1 MACSKY
7 SLTNTGTTAVNFN
20 YQRCDDFMWEY
31 QVNLNP
37 NETKNIWVVDGTYSI
52 AQLFQSSVSVINYGS
67 FPLAPTPTPSNTPTN
82 TPTPSVTPTNTL
94 TPTITPT
101 NTPTS
106 TNTPTPSITPTNTPT
121 PTITPTPTT
130 TPVTPTPTSTNTPT
144 PTITPT
150 QGVPSVFNATIT
162 EVGSNVVMSGTGT
175 FNINDLT
182 STFNFGG
189 TQSLIT
195 PNVGQLT
202 IGAAAS
208 NITQYSGATLSG
220 PLNFGSGGSSTA
232 DSGTGGMFGV
242 SPLAGVRT
250 ILIPTGY
257 VSGTN
262 ISGTATY
269 LNETLSSLGLTT
281 GTYSWTWGTGNNQGE
296 FNLQIGIQPTPTP
309 TPTPT
314 ITETPTNTPT
324 PTNTE
329 TPTNTPT
336 PTETPT
342 NTPTN
347 TVTPTITPTNTVT
360 PTITPTPVGPGSM
373 ASSGDLIMSPG
384 VIVDSNDFSI
394 EFWFK
399 TSNNPST
406 LEPILGST
414 TSGDDSL
421 GIILDSNSL
430 NVILNNISAPSITYQ
445 LPTTLVPDT
454 WTYFAISRQGGVES
468 VWMDGTASTNNLQSD
483 TRDYTGTTDLIFNTQ
498 GINISNAKL
507 TNLKVNVGR
516 TYLNPTNPTIPRP
529 TTSLTADSE
538 TVLLMNCIDAASVFT
553 DSSGTQTS
561 ITVNTTPVVYSIDSP
576 Y

>member
-1 MACSKY
+1 M
-7 SLTNTGTTAVNFN
+7 
-20 YQRCDDFMWEY
+20 
-31 QVNLNP
+31 
-37 NETKNIWVVDGTYSI
+37 
-52 AQLFQSSVSVINYGS
+52 
-67 FPLAPTPTPSNTPTN
+67 
-82 TPTPSVTPTNTL
+82 
-94 TPTITPT
+94 
-101 NTPTS
+101 
-106 TNTPTPSITPTNTPT
+106 
-121 PTITPTPTT
+121 
-130 TPVTPTPTSTNTPT
+130 
-144 PTITPT
+144 
-150 QGVPSVFNATIT
+150 
-162 EVGSNVVMSGTGT
+162 
-175 FNINDLT
+175 
-182 STFNFGG
+182 
-189 TQSLIT
+189 IT
-195 PNVGQLT
+195 PNVGRLT

-232 DSGTGGMFGV
+232 DSGTGNMFGV

-324 PTNTE
+324 PTITE

-347 TVTPTITPTNTVT
+347 TAT

-384 VIVDSNDFSI
+384 FTGDTNDFSI

-430 NVILNNISAPSITYQ
+430 NVVLNNISTPSITYQ

-454 WTYFAISRQGGVES
+454 WTYFAISRRGGVES
-468 VWMDGTASTNNLQSD
+468 IWMDGSASINNGQSD
-483 TRDYTGTTDLIFNTQ
+483 SRDYTGTTDLIFNTQ

-507 TNLKVNVGR
+507 TNLKVNVGA
-516 TYLNPTNPTIPRP
+516 TYLNPADPTIPKP
-529 TTSLTADSE
+529 STSLTADPE

-553 DSSGTQTS
+553 DSSGVQTS
-561 ITVNTTPVVYSIDSP
+561 ITVNTTPVVYSIDTP